1 VPTVS
6 MKDLLQSGVHF
17 GHQTRRWNPKMR
29 SYIFTER
36 GGIYIID
43 LQKTTVLIDEAYNFL
58 RNVAARGGSVLFV
71 GTKKQCQDSIKEE
84 AEAAGQPYVAS
95 RWLGGL
101 LTNYV
106 TLSKRIKRLHE
117 LRQLVAEGSIDV
129 LPTRDQM
136 KLRGELAKLETNLGG
151 VAGME
156 TLPSAVFVVDPR
168 KEAIVVKEARKLGI
182 PLVALVDTNCD
193 PDEVDYVIP
202 GNDDAIRSCSVIV
215 KAMARA
221 VADGRAQVTAA
232 EFKAAE
238 ERAAAAKVTAQ
249 AEAALAKAAAAVAA
263 ETGTE
268 AAVADADAAKAKA
281 DAAAARA
288 TADAAAVEKAAAKLN
303 PVKVESA
310 SAKVETKPAEPEAT
324 PVKAEAAPV
333 KADAAPAKAAP
344 VKAEAAPAKAAPVKA
359 DAAAIAEAAKSKAAA
374 KAAVAEAIA
383 AQKRAAEAVENA
395 VAAEAAADKAI
406 VAAADTEAQAEV
418 AAVDAIVAEAA
429 ADEPKKTRKPAA
441 RRPAKADSDAPA
453 APADDAGAR
462 DKKDES
468 EA

>member
-1 VPTVS
+1 MPTIS

-43 LQKTTVLIDEAYNFL
+43 LQKTTVLIDEAYAFL
-58 RNVAARGGSVLFV
+58 RNVTARGGSVLFV
-71 GTKKQCQDSIKEE
+71 GTKKQCQEAIKEE
-84 AEAAGQPYVAS
+84 AEAVGQPYVAT

-156 TLPSAVFVVDPR
+156 SLPSAVFVIDPR

-238 ERAAAAKVTAQ
+238 E
-249 AEAALAKAAAAVAA
+249 KAA
-263 ETGTE
+263 
-268 AAVADADAAKAKA
+268 A
-281 DAAAARA
+281 DAAAA
-288 TADAAAVEKAAAKLN
+288 AAA
-303 PVKVESA
+303 
-310 SAKVETKPAEPEAT
+310 AE
-324 PVKAEAAPV
+324 AEAANAAAALAAEAEAVTAAAAAPAPTAPSATAAPAA
-333 KADAAPAKAAP
+333 KPAAPAAKPAATAPKPAAPAAKSAAPAKAPEPTKPEPAAKTADAAPAPEKA
-344 VKAEAAPAKAAPVKA
+344 VESQAEAETAA
-359 DAAAIAEAAKSKAAA
+359 
-374 KAAVAEAIA
+374 
-383 AQKRAAEAVENA
+383 
-395 VAAEAAADKAI
+395 
-406 VAAADTEAQAEV
+406 
-418 AAVDAIVAEAA
+418 
-429 ADEPKKTRKPAA
+429 KTRKPAA
-441 RRPAKADSDAPA
+441 RKTAKAGTSTDAEPA
-453 APADDAGAR
+453 AETASEPGETN
-462 DKKDES
+462 ES

>member
-1 VPTVS
+1 

-17 GHQTRRWNPKMR
+17 GHQTRRWNPKMK
-29 SYIFTER
+29 SYIFSER

-71 GTKKQCQDSIKEE
+71 GTKKQCQEAIKEE
-84 AEAAGQPYVAS
+84 AEAAGQPYVAT

-117 LRQLVAEGSIDV
+117 LRQLVAEGSLDV

-156 TLPSAVFVVDPR
+156 NLPSAVFVVDPR

-221 VADGRAQVTAA
+221 VADGRAQVALA

-238 ERAAAAKVTAQ
+238 ERAAAAQAAAA
-249 AEAALAKAAAAVAA
+249 AEAELASAAAAVAA
-263 ETGTE
+263 EAAAQ
-268 AAVADADAAKAKA
+268 AAVADEVAAEVATKA
-281 DAAAARA
+281 A
-288 TADAAAVEKAAAKLN
+288 TTKAAAVDE
-303 PVKVESA
+303 V
-310 SAKVETKPAEPEAT
+310 
-324 PVKAEAAPV
+324 
-333 KADAAPAKAAP
+333 
-344 VKAEAAPAKAAPVKA
+344 
-359 DAAAIAEAAKSKAAA
+359 
-374 KAAVAEAIA
+374 
-383 AQKRAAEAVENA
+383 AAEAVETA
-395 VAAEAAADKAI
+395 VVAAAAEAV
-406 VAAADTEAQAEV
+406 VAAVESTIEAEV
-418 AAVDAIVAEAA
+418 AAVDAAVAETEVASVEAATPEAA
-429 ADEPKKTRKPAA
+429 APEAAAVKEQARRTRKPAA
-441 RRPAKADSDAPA
+441 HKQVKPEKGA
-453 APADDAGAR
+453 AATKSAG
-462 DKKDES
+462 KTSGEGGTKEES

>member
-1 VPTVS
+1 MPTVS

-71 GTKKQCQDSIKEE
+71 GTKKQCQEAIKEE
-84 AEAAGQPYVAS
+84 AEAVGQPYVAT

-101 LTNYV
+101 LTNYA

-156 TLPSAVFVVDPR
+156 SLPSAVFVVDPR

-221 VADGRAQVTAA
+221 VADGRAQVVLA

-238 ERAAAAKVTAQ
+238 EKAAAAQAAAA
-249 AEAALAKAAAAVAA
+249 AEAALANAAAAVAA
-263 ETGTE
+263 E
-268 AAVADADAAKAKA
+268 AVAQ
-281 DAAAARA
+281 AAAA
-288 TADAAAVEKAAAKLN
+288 E
-303 PVKVESA
+303 
-310 SAKVETKPAEPEAT
+310 
-324 PVKAEAAPV
+324 
-333 KADAAPAKAAP
+333 
-344 VKAEAAPAKAAPVKA
+344 
-359 DAAAIAEAAKSKAAA
+359 
-374 KAAVAEAIA
+374 
-383 AQKRAAEAVENA
+383 A
-395 VAAEAAADKAI
+395 VAAEAVVEAVVAEAVADSGRRRRRGSRGRCRSRRRGRPGRKPPPKPPSPKPPSSTTPAVEAVEAAVVTAA
-406 VAAADTEAQAEV
+406 VAEEAVVEAVESEVEAEV
-418 AAVDAIVAEAA
+418 AAVDAVAAEARSRSGPARRRDA
-429 ADEPKKTRKPAA
+429 AAEMPAAKAPAKKTAKPAA
-441 RRPAKADSDAPA
+441 GKPGKAGKGAAATKPARRA
-453 APADDAGAR
+453 AGEAGT
-462 DKKDES
+462 KEES

>member
-1 VPTVS
+1 MPTVS

-43 LQKTTVLIDEAYNFL
+43 LQKTTLLIDEAYNFL

-310 SAKVETKPAEPEAT
+310 PAKVETKPAEPEAT

-333 KADAAPAKAAP
+333 KAEPRR
-344 VKAEAAPAKAAPVKA
+344 
-359 DAAAIAEAAKSKAAA
+359 
-374 KAAVAEAIA
+374 
-383 AQKRAAEAVENA
+383 QGRAR
-395 VAAEAAADKAI
+395 
-406 VAAADTEAQAEV
+406 Q
-418 AAVDAIVAEAA
+418 
-429 ADEPKKTRKPAA
+429 
-441 RRPAKADSDAPA
+441 
-453 APADDAGAR
+453 G
-462 DKKDES
+462 
-468 EA
+468 

>member
-1 VPTVS
+1 

-71 GTKKQCQDSIKEE
+71 GTKKQCQESIKEE
-84 AEAAGQPYVAS
+84 AAAAGQPYVAA

-101 LTNYV
+101 LTNYA

-117 LRQLVAEGSIDV
+117 LRELVAAGSIDV

-151 VAGME
+151 VAGMDS
-156 TLPSAVFVVDPR
+156 LPSAVFVVDPR
-168 KEAIVVKEARKLGI
+168 KEAIVIKEARKLHI
-182 PLVALVDTNCD
+182 PIVALVDTNCD

-221 VADGRAQVTAA
+221 VADGRAQVTLA

-238 ERAAAAKVTAQ
+238 EKAAAAKTAAA
-249 AEAALAKAAAAVAA
+249 AEAALANAAAAVAA
-263 ETGTE
+263 EAAAKAEVAADTATEAVVE
-268 AAVADADAAKAKA
+268 AAVAEVTAEATVEAATTKGVAPKAAAKAVVEAVEADVVAEAAVTEAVAADKAAAKAVDKAVTTETAAEKATGEAAKDEVKA
-281 DAAAARA
+281 DAAAA
-288 TADAAAVEKAAAKLN
+288 DAVVAK
-303 PVKVESA
+303 
-310 SAKVETKPAEPEAT
+310 
-324 PVKAEAAPV
+324 
-333 KADAAPAKAAP
+333 
-344 VKAEAAPAKAAPVKA
+344 
-359 DAAAIAEAAKSKAAA
+359 
-374 KAAVAEAIA
+374 
-383 AQKRAAEAVENA
+383 
-395 VAAEAAADKAI
+395 AAADKL
-406 VAAADTEAQAEV
+406 
-418 AAVDAIVAEAA
+418 A
-429 ADEPKKTRKPAA
+429 ADEPEKKTRKPAA
-441 RRPAKADSDAPA
+441 RKPAKT
-453 APADDAGAR
+453 
-462 DKKDES
+462 DKTES
-468 EA
+468 EAAAGKPAAEGTGEGTKDGSEA

>member
-1 VPTVS
+1 

-156 TLPSAVFVVDPR
+156 SLPSAVFVVDPR

-202 GNDDAIRSCSVIV
+202 GNDDAIRSCAVIV

-238 ERAAAAKVTAQ
+238 ERAAAAKIA
-249 AEAALAKAAAAVAA
+249 AEAEAVLANAAAAVAA
-263 ETGTE
+263 ETAPATDD
-268 AAVADADAAKAKA
+268 AAAKAVTDAVVAKPAPAKADATPAKADATPAKADATPAKADAKPAKADAKPAKADAAPPKPAPAKA
-281 DAAAARA
+281 DAAAV
-288 TADAAAVEKAAAKLN
+288 AA
-303 PVKVESA
+303 
-310 SAKVETKPAEPEAT
+310 
-324 PVKAEAAPV
+324 
-333 KADAAPAKAAP
+333 
-344 VKAEAAPAKAAPVKA
+344 
-359 DAAAIAEAAKSKAAA
+359 AAKSKAAA
-374 KAAVAEAIA
+374 KAAVADALA

-406 VAAADTEAQAEV
+406 AVAADTEAQAEV
-418 AAVDAIVAEAA
+418 DAVDAIVAA
-429 ADEPKKTRKPAA
+429 ADETKKTRKPAA
-441 RRPAKADSDAPA
+441 HKPAKADSDAAA
-453 APADDAGAR
+453 APVAVDAGAR
-462 DKKDES
+462 DKKDGS